1 MPRARSAMQEKKKEQ
16 FSILQQLIIRF
27 RIIGRTFSEDQ
38 ESVCNITI
46 LVDDLFVVSD
56 DFFAVRCL
64 RATKVAGGAL
74 QSAE

>member
-1 MPRARSAMQEKKKEQ
+1 MKSQDVKFLEQ
-16 FSILQQLIIRF
+16 FSILQQLIRF

-46 LVDDLFVVSD
+46 LVDDLFVVGD
-56 DFFAVRCL
+56 IFFAVRCL